1 MSPFS
6 KVLMN
11 TICHIIIDG
20 HAQEQYYVITHF
32 IMLLQTI
39 ACIVDTSST
48 LYLVVKWVDPST
60 FLDPK
65 FTVIL
70 CFAINMSFLLIII
83 VKLIITKGGDML
95 VRPNILKIY
104 LGNLLLHL
112 QMLCK
117 TAVLSPLIRSSLL

>member
-1 MSPFS
+1 MELFG

-20 HAQEQYYVITHF
+20 HAQEKYYIITHF
-32 IMLLQTI
+32 VMLLQTI
-39 ACIVDTSST
+39 ACITDPSST

-60 FLDPK
+60 YLDPY

-70 CFAINMSFLLIII
+70 CFVINMSFLLLII

-95 VRPNILKIY
+95 VRPNIFKIY

-117 TAVLSPLIRSSLL
+117 TVVLSPLIRSSIF